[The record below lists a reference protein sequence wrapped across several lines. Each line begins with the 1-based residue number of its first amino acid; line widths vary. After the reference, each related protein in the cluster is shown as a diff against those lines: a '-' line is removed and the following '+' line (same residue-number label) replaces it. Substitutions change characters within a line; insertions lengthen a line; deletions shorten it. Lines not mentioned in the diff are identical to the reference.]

1 MATTVPLM
9 MTFLV
14 NGSGAWSLEEVQ
26 FLPNNAI
33 ETMAWH
39 R

>member
-1 MATTVPLM
+1 MASIVPLM
-9 MTFLV
+9 TKFLA

-33 ETMAWH
+33 ETMAW
-39 R
+39 